1 MERYPAFRTQSHNVS
16 KHVTLMTELSRLI
29 EECQLLDVSHQ
40 EQALAC
46 HDDHTAQHRKLL
58 STIRGGS
65 IKAADKLRLAL
76 LYVLRYEDTAN
87 LNNLKR
93 ELLDGGV
100 SEEKVK
106 LIDLMLEKAGKAKR
120 APGLYGD
127 GNFMSRMSKNLSTSL
142 AGVENVKERKSEI
155 TFFLFSFFT
164 YIF

>member
-1 MERYPAFRTQSHNVS
+1 MERYPAFRSQSHNVT

-58 STIRGGS
+58 ATIRGGH

-76 LYVLRYEDTAN
+76 LYVLRYEDNAN
-87 LNNLKR
+87 ISALKR
-93 ELLDGGV
+93 ELIDGGV
-100 SEEKVK
+100 AEEKVRM
-106 LIDLMLEKAGKAKR
+106 IDIVLEKCGKAKR

-142 AGVENVKERKSEI
+142 AGVENVNIHYIYVLKKKENA
-155 TFFLFSFFT
+155 
-164 YIF
+164 